1 VGFFLTDGPEVMRS
15 AHNDDM
21 KKNMNTDDLNS
32 ELYIF
37 LRENEVQINPSMDAC
52 HCQEKLYMDA
62 CSFHMSASMLAIN

>member
-1 VGFFLTDGPEVMRS
+1 
-15 AHNDDM
+15 M

-52 HCQEKLYMDA
+52 YCQEKLYMDA
-62 CSFHMSASMLAIN
+62 CSFHMRASMLAIN